1 METNQSGQDCDNPC
15 TSSMCL
21 KYNKNFYLVSEKPQD
36 LHVCVL
42 KDSVLGPIYNSFS
55 MVFITVVRSDL
66 NHAYLI
72 ET

>member
-1 METNQSGQDCDNPC
+1 
-15 TSSMCL
+15 MCL

-66 NHAYLI
+66 NHTYLI